1 MYYTAYGGKLFL
13 NLAGEYRF
21 GPSLVFH
28 GEFCFDKITLVY
40 LY

>member
-28 GEFCFDKITLVY
+28 GGFCFDKITLVY
-40 LY
+40 FY